1 MKSDQQRRL
10 VQIFVALFTM
20 IAPTLSV
27 FADEAANAN
36 RKPDGPLTVGILL
49 FEGVELLDFAGPAEV
64 FIVSGYGRQFRVVT
78 IAPSKQ
84 PLKTM
89 GGIQVIPDHAC
100 SDAPKLDILVVPGGA
115 MGNVGRDGIAWLKQT
130 AAKTPITMSVC
141 MGAFLMADAGLLD
154 GVEATTHR
162 WGIKRL
168 QSTAPKCRVVSDRRV
183 VDSGRIITTGGVTA
197 GIDGALHIVERLYG
211 KEAAKW
217 TADEW
222 MEYRIN
228 PPKTATAAQSDR
240 SKP

>member
-1 MKSDQQRRL
+1 VLAACL
-10 VQIFVALFTM
+10 VM
-20 IAPTLSV
+20 IASTVSV
-27 FADEAANAN
+27 FADEAPNAN

-84 PLKTM
+84 PLRTM
-89 GGIQVIPDHAC
+89 GGIQVTPDHAC

-115 MGNVGRDGIAWLKQT
+115 MGNVGQAGITWLKQT

-168 QSTAPKCRVVSDRRV
+168 QSTAPKCRVVTDRRV

-228 PPKTATAAQSDR
+228 PSKTTTAGQSDR

>member
-1 MKSDQQRRL
+1 MNSHSPRISAR
-10 VQIFVALFTM
+10 VALLSVL
-20 IAPTLSV
+20 ASAASV
-27 FADEAANAN
+27 FADEAPKANE
-36 RKPDGPLTVGILL
+36 KPDGPLTVGILL

-84 PLKTM
+84 LLKTM
-89 GGIQVIPDHAC
+89 GGIQVTPDHAC

-115 MGNVGRDGIAWLKQT
+115 MGNVGRDGVAWLKQT

-168 QSTAPKCRVVSDRRV
+168 QSASPKCRVVSDRRV

-211 KEAAKW
+211 REAAEW

-222 MEYRIN
+222 MEYRVN
-228 PPKTATAAQSDR
+228 PSKSPPAAQSDR